1 MWVMGG
7 DFNDILNNDK
17 KNGGRRRQ
25 ESSFANFK
33 IFMSDMEMGDIKYKG
48 DTFT

>member
-17 KNGGRRRQ
+17 KNGGKKKARKQ
-25 ESSFANFK
+25 FC
-33 IFMSDMEMGDIKYKG
+33 
-48 DTFT
+48 